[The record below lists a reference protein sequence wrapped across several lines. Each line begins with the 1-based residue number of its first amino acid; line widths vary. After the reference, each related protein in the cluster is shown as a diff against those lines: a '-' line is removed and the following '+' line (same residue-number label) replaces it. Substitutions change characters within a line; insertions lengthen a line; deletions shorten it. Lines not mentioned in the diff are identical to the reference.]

1 MPAEFPSEKL
11 NAIERRAAAGL
22 AAIFSLRML
31 GMFIILPVF
40 ALYAASLPGGTDH
53 TLIGIALGAYG
64 LTQAALQIPF
74 GWLSDKY
81 GRKRVLYFGLLLFAG
96 GSLIAAASQDI
107 YVIIFG
113 RVVQGAGAVSAV
125 VIAMLAD
132 LTREEH
138 RTKAMALIGATIGV
152 TFGVSFMLAPFLNRA
167 IGVPGIFALT
177 GVLAILAM
185 AVVKF
190 IVPDPSISH
199 FHSDAEARPALLRE
213 VWGMRELQRLNV
225 GIFALHACLMALF
238 IVVPFALN
246 DAGIAADHHWQVYLP
261 VMLISFLL
269 MLPPVMLAEAKG
281 KTKPVFIGAIIL
293 LLVSLL
299 LAKFSIANAWGLLIA
314 LTLFFTAFNILE
326 ANLPSLISRIAPVG
340 AKGTASGIYSS
351 LQFLG
356 TFVGAA
362 VGGWLSQHWGMSA
375 VMLFCAALVLL
386 WLAVALGMQVPAPLR
401 SRSFHAPPMEEA
413 AAKTLGRQLLRVGGV
428 REAIVIADEGIAIL
442 KTEKSGFDEQAVLKL
457 LGSPDIAGGK
467 TNVVHT

>member
-1 MPAEFPSEKL
+1 MPADLTSEKL
-11 NAIERRAAAGL
+11 TALERRASAGL

-81 GRKRVLYFGLLLFAG
+81 GRKRVLYFGLCLFAV
-96 GSLIAAASQDI
+96 GSFIAASSHDI
-107 YVIIFG
+107 YWIIFG

-138 RTKAMALIGATIGV
+138 RTKAMAMIGATIGV
-152 TFGVSFMLAPFLNRA
+152 TFGVSFMLAPILNRV

-185 AVVKF
+185 LVVKF
-190 IVPDPSISH
+190 IVPDPIASH
-199 FHSDAEARPALLRE
+199 FHADAEARPALLRE

-238 IVVPFALN
+238 VVVPFALK
-246 DAGIAADHHWQVYLP
+246 DAGIAADHHWQIYLP
-261 VMLISFLL
+261 VMLISFVL
-269 MLPPVMLAEAKG
+269 MLPPVILAEVKG
-281 KTKPVFIGAIIL
+281 KTKPVFIGAIML
-293 LLVSLL
+293 LLASLL
-299 LAKFSIANAWGLLIA
+299 LAKFFMDSTWGLLIA

-356 TFVGAA
+356 TFIGAA
-362 VGGWLSQHWGMSA
+362 VGGWLSQHRGMSA
-375 VMLFCAALVLL
+375 VMLFCAAMVLV
-386 WLAVALGMQVPAPLR
+386 WLAVALGMQVPALVR
-401 SRSFHAPPMEEA
+401 TRSFHAPTMDEA
-413 AAKTLGRQLLRVGGV
+413 AAKIMTQQLLALDGV
-428 REAIVIADEGIAIL
+428 REAIVIAGEGIAIL
-442 KTEKSGFDEQAVLKL
+442 KINKSGFNEQAVLKL
-457 LGSPDIAGGK
+457 LGSPDYKGVTTSAVP
-467 TNVVHT
+467 T